1 MQVKDNKIGL
11 LEICDYDIT
20 VTLELKMATLTGL
33 YTVHRK
39 WKVITEKNKVCN
51 ELMRGI
57 RRSNVKVKSLCH

>member
-39 WKVITEKNKVCN
+39 WKFITEKTKCA
-51 ELMRGI
+51 M
-57 RRSNVKVKSLCH
+57 S